1 MASSHHFAHRHQVS
15 ARLARVTKFQLVWHR
30 LCDVVLFRSSCRF
43 ENTLTAVCALP
54 EYQSCQYSLRSNIC
68 EHLNGLHIFDQ
79 TDLYRFEVRLELYG
93 ANARLVVS
101 PPSLSQSHPPM
112 PSRSRWPALT
122 TLPPLT
128 KFQLVW
134 RRLLSSAVFLLP
146 RWSETPVSAV
156 SSRSEMSE
164 ILFRFALNMNI
175 KLSIIFADTVHALTA
190 TFAV

>member
-93 ANARLVVS
+93 ANARLVVNNS
-101 PPSLSQSHPPM
+101 PPSFSISIADATAKPMASSHY
-112 PSRSRWPALT
+112 
-122 TLPPLT
+122 
-128 KFQLVW
+128 FN
-134 RRLLSSAVFLLP
+134 FL
-146 RWSETPVSAV
+146 RQVSARLV
-156 SSRSEMSE
+156 PP
-164 ILFRFALNMNI
+164 
-175 KLSIIFADTVHALTA
+175 V
-190 TFAV
+190 